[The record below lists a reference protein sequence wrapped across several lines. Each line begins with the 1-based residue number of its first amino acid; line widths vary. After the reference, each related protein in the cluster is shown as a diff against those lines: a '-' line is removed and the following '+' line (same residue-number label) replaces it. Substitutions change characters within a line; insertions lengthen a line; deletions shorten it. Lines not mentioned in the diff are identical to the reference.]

1 MQQVLEL
8 AAFRF
13 EALHLLLQDTL
24 YLLQG
29 LYTSTGL
36 RLEGPIAL
44 QA

>member
-8 AAFRF
+8 AALRF
-13 EALHLLLQDTL
+13 EALHLLLQDAL

-29 LYTSTGL
+29 LHSSTGL
-36 RLEGPIAL
+36 SLEGLLAL